1 MGDRVKKMDEAEVT
15 KRVRPEMKR
24 IAEHKARDRARAAR
38 WDLDVAA
45 FFFAILVIVVILM
58 YQGIGVEV
66 VAPVAAAGL
75 AMGWLM
81 GWKKGKQK
89 YEHFYDEELL
99 QLELEFKY
107 VSPEEQVL
115 KELHKT

>member
-1 MGDRVKKMDEAEVT
+1 MGDGETMMDKTEATE
-15 KRVRPEMKR
+15 RVRPEMKR
-24 IAEHKARDRARAAR
+24 IAEHRARDRAKAAR

-45 FFFAILVIVVILM
+45 FFFAILLIVIILV

-66 VAPVAAAGL
+66 VSPVAATGL

-89 YEHFYDEELL
+89 YERFYDEELL
-99 QLELEFKY
+99 KLELELKC
-107 VSPEEQVL
+107 VTPEEQVL
-115 KELHKT
+115 KELHET